1 MKEVSTEDRCHDED
15 LMYADESLVHS
26 TNVDETLREEL
37 SESLFKQ
44 AVDHAPVAISITDL
58 NANIIYA
65 NKAFSKVTGYSQ
77 SEIIGKN
84 ESVLSNK
91 TTPKIAYRALWERIK
106 QKKPWSGLLVNR
118 KKDKTPYLA
127 ELTVAPV
134 LDKDGEISHFLGMH
148 RDSSELHQL
157 EQRVNNYSQM
167 ISAVI
172 NSSQIAIVLI
182 DAQQEVVLMNPSFKK
197 LLKDVCRDASQT
209 ESTSTMLSMLGQS
222 YKDLVSDGKG
232 FNGIELSINEGG
244 GNQKW
249 YNCNGKSIDLENEK
263 PGAFF
268 SPPESKHALLTF
280 YDITE
285 LRRRQYDAQLNA
297 LKASIAEEQ
306 MTYATR
312 ETYSGAIYQ
321 LQGPINLVGAALKRL
336 LNRKKLLAPEDP
348 IIKALQDAK
357 EEGEKALEQLQQS
370 MPESVVQAKHPVNIN
385 EIMKNVISLSIHKL
399 LAQGIIVDWQPAKKL
414 PTVLGIES
422 KLVSAFKALMD
433 NAIEAMDDSSV
444 KNRELIIR
452 TMATKHLVR
461 VELIDRGIGI
471 SRDLRFKIFEPFFT
485 TKKATVNC
493 RGMGLSMVQE
503 TVLEHSGAVFVD
515 VGTTSGCCMVVEL
528 PFN

>member
-1 MKEVSTEDRCHDED
+1 MKQFSAEEECQDED
-15 LMYADESLVHS
+15 LLYADESLVHADTIES
-26 TNVDETLREEL
+26 ATMML
-37 SESLFKQ
+37 SESIFKQ

-58 NANIIYA
+58 NANILYA

-77 SEIIGKN
+77 QEIIGQN

-91 TTPKIAYRALWERIK
+91 TTPKIAYRALWERLK

-134 LDKDGEISHFLGMH
+134 LDRNGEVTNFLGMH

-172 NSSQIAIVLI
+172 NSSQIAIVLL
-182 DAQQEVVLMNPSFKK
+182 DAQHNVVLMNPSFKK
-197 LLKDVCRDASQT
+197 LANEMNKRGSQSD
-209 ESTSTMLSMLGQS
+209 STAEIITLLGQS
-222 YKDLVSDGKG
+222 YQDLASDGKG
-232 FNGIELSINEGG
+232 FTGIELSINEGV

-263 PGAFF
+263 PGTFF

-285 LRRRQYDAQLNA
+285 LRRRQHDAQLNA
-297 LKASIAEEQ
+297 LKATIAEEQ
-306 MTYATR
+306 MTFTTR
-312 ETYSGAIYQ
+312 ETYSGAIYR

-336 LNRKKLLAPEDP
+336 LKRTAFLSPDDP
-348 IIKALQDAK
+348 VIQALKDAK
-357 EEGEKALEQLQQS
+357 EDGEKALEQLRQS
-370 MPESVVQAKHPVNIN
+370 MPELESQVKHPVNVN
-385 EIMKNVISLSIHKL
+385 EVMKNVISLSIQKL
-399 LAQGIIVDWQPAKKL
+399 LAQGIVVDWQPAKKL

-433 NAIEAMDDSSV
+433 NAIEAMDDKSV
-444 KNRELIIR
+444 QHRELSIKTI
-452 TMATKHLVR
+452 ATKHLVR
-461 VELIDRGIGI
+461 VEIIDRGPGI
-471 SRDLRFKIFEPFFT
+471 SNDLRFKIFEPFFT
-485 TKKATVNC
+485 TKRATVNC

-515 VGTTSGCCMVVEL
+515 VSVSKGCCMVVEL